1 MLNLKYTFIL
11 FSFLFSSECK
21 NTHEHYCENFGK
33 KNESEIND
41 EVLP

>member
-21 NTHEHYCENFGK
+21 YTHEHKSGEKNIVKISEKIMRK
-33 KNESEIND
+33 K
-41 EVLP
+41 